1 MLVRSWVGGIV
12 EEIQVEKFA
21 VVKLEEVAVL
31 FVAEIGMVVYL
42 DKVVA
47 ILSVLLVLEVQEER
61 KAIVVVVLA
70 YFS

>member
-1 MLVRSWVGGIV
+1 MLWGGGIV